1 MNDSTGLA
9 ESGPATHQDELAG
22 KYLTFELGSEI
33 YGIEIL
39 KVQEIIGIM
48 SITNVPKTPDYVRG
62 VINLRG
68 KVIPVVELRRKF
80 RMTTV
85 EDTERTCIIVVQVKG
100 ADGPITMGILV
111 DEVSEVVDIVAG
123 QIEPAPTFGSSV
135 NTAFILAMGKI
146 GARVVIMLDVDK
158 VLTIE
163 EIETLE
169 SRSANA
175 AG

>member
-1 MNDSTGLA
+1 MNETVALA
-9 ESGPATHQDELAG
+9 ESGPATQRNELAG
-22 KYLTFELGSEI
+22 KYLTFELGTEI

-68 KVIPVVELRRKF
+68 KVIPVVELRLKF
-80 RMTTV
+80 RMETV

-100 ADGPITMGILV
+100 SDGPITMGILV
-111 DEVSEVVDIVAG
+111 DEVSEVVDIAAG

-146 GARVVIMLDVDK
+146 GERVVIMLDADK

-163 EIETLE
+163 EIEKLDA
-169 SRSANA
+169 R
-175 AG
+175 AGS